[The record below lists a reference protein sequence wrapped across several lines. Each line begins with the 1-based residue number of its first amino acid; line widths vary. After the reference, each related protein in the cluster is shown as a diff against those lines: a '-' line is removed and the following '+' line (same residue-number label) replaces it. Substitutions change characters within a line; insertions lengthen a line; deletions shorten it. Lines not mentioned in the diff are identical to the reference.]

1 MIDFF
6 FKSINEK
13 QKKVLRIYQNLAAI
27 NYKGECIKPYN
38 YGSVMYPLS
47 LAPYKSYIKSCRN
60 CTRIGKSLFTIFFS
74 FS

>member
-27 NYKGECIKPYN
+27 NYKGECIKPCN
-38 YGSVMYPLS
+38 YGSVMYHSHLTNLILKAVEIV
-47 LAPYKSYIKSCRN
+47 LA
-60 CTRIGKSLFTIFFS
+60 
-74 FS
+74 